1 MLLMSSD
8 GHWHGGIY
16 LEQVPT
22 LARNDPGRTRCSAAP
37 PASGRLPG
45 EVQRECAGYGR
56 RDKAAFCSTALL
68 LLLLL
73 LLLRIGAPYVQC
85 HVIVR
90 VRMS

>member
-1 MLLMSSD
+1 MRILDSY
-8 GHWHGGIY
+8 GTAGAIY

-22 LARNDPGRTRCSAAP
+22 LARNHPGRTRCSAAP
-37 PASGRLPG
+37 PAPGRLPG

-73 LLLRIGAPYVQC
+73 RISAPYVQC
-85 HVIVR
+85 HAR
-90 VRMS
+90 MRMS